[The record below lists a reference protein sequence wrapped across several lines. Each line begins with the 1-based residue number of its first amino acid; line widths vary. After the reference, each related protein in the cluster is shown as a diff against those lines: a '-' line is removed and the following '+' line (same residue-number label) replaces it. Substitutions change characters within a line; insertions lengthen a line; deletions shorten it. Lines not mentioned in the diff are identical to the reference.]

1 MEQLNL
7 QSQNLTIHYFSF
19 NISGSFQKDYLRKIA
34 FYLFKSFGF
43 NSTFKRKQLDQRETF
58 FSSDKNSYEVI
69 FIHYDYIPKAKSFW
83 RGPKL
88 ILPVRMPNTFI
99 IKLKKTNWIG
109 RFLILQNSFLLELIF
124 II

>member
-19 NISGSFQKDYLRKIA
+19 NISGSLQKDYLRKIA

-58 FSSDKNSYEVI
+58 FSSDKNSYKVI
-69 FIHYDYIPKAKSFW
+69 FIYYDYIPKAKSF
-83 RGPKL
+83 
-88 ILPVRMPNTFI
+88 
-99 IKLKKTNWIG
+99 
-109 RFLILQNSFLLELIF
+109 
-124 II
+124 

>member
-19 NISGSFQKDYLRKIA
+19 NISGSLQKDYLRKIA
-34 FYLFKSFGF
+34 FYLFESFGF

-83 RGPKL
+83 EGTKIDFTGKNAEHFYNQIKKNQL
-88 ILPVRMPNTFI
+88 DWKIL
-99 IKLKKTNWIG
+99 KG
-109 RFLILQNSFLLELIF
+109 AILSKVDSSYF
-124 II
+124 